1 MATSYHLY
9 RTISFAKSI
18 VVYLTNYWNLSI
30 LMVEG
35 YPFYQLNNIIELSNT
50 CVHLLPISA
59 TKLQYCDQTK
69 SEGVR

>member
-35 YPFYQLNNIIELSNT
+35 YPFHQLNNIIELSNT
-50 CVHLLPISA
+50 CVQPATLLSNEI
-59 TKLQYCDQTK
+59 TIL
-69 SEGVR
+69 